1 VILHAR
7 RFRVRALLTAAA
19 ALLAA
24 LPLIVAT
31 GTSARA
37 DSAAA
42 AEKRA
47 KEILATVA
55 VIQKQVDAALA
66 AYDSALGGLAGA
78 VNGNVTADTALNSAT
93 RAAAVADAQAA
104 ARVRAIYR
112 SGGPMGLYA
121 SVVEGS
127 SPSDVLSRV
136 RVVQRLVATDYH
148 ALASGRLVL
157 GQAAARAADA
167 RALANNRAKAAGLV
181 DKIAVQLEHLLAEQ
195 QTLLNQ
201 TKATASRLRAA
212 EEALRSAQTSYS
224 SITSDRIRTIRP
236 STMSPEYFDLYHA
249 AAATCPG
256 LSWTVLAAIGQV
268 ETGHGR
274 NTNTSSAGA
283 QGPMQF
289 MPATFAAYGVD
300 GNNDGVIDIL
310 NPADAIYS
318 AAHYLCANG
327 AGRGNLSG
335 AIFRY
340 NHAGWYVQ
348 LVLTLAQRYG

>member
-1 VILHAR
+1 VILLAR
-7 RFRVRALLTAAA
+7 RFRARALLTAAV

-24 LPLIVAT
+24 LPLIAAT
-31 GTSARA
+31 AAPARA

-47 KEILATVA
+47 KEILAKVA
-55 VIQKQVDAALA
+55 AIQKQVDAALT
-66 AYDSALGGLAGA
+66 AYDAALGGLAGA
-78 VNGNVTADTALNSAT
+78 VNGNVVADTALNSAT
-93 RAAAVADAQAA
+93 QAAAEADAQAA

-121 SVVEGS
+121 SVVEGT

-148 ALASGRLVL
+148 ARATERRVL
-157 GQAAARAADA
+157 GQATVHAADA
-167 RALANNRAKAAGLV
+167 RSIANNRAKAAGLV
-181 DKIAVQLEHLLAEQ
+181 DKVAVQLEDLLAEQ
-195 QTLLNQ
+195 QTLLNE

-212 EEALRSAQTSYS
+212 EDALRAAQSSYS
-224 SITSDRIRTIRP
+224 AITSERIRTIQP
-236 STMSPEYFDLYHA
+236 SAMSPEYFDLYHA

-300 GNNDGVIDIL
+300 GNNDGVTDIF